1 VCGIAGVYEYATAEG
16 RVDPSVV
23 VAMGEA
29 VRHRGPD
36 GTGHFVSPDRRIGLA
51 NRRLAIV
58 DPGHGEQPMFGPR
71 GECVV
76 FNGEI
81 YNYPRLR
88 SELED
93 RGVSFATRCDTEV
106 LLHLYRLEGEA
117 FLERL
122 DGMFGFAIW
131 DRERERLLMARDPI
145 GEKPLYWTEAG
156 GRLVFGSEIKALLK
170 HPAVAPA
177 VNEAAIAPYLANL
190 VSPGPE
196 TLFQGIFKLAP
207 GTAATCDRRGVR
219 IHRFSDLYDER
230 GWSSDGIAQAA
241 TNVREILDRSIRD
254 RMMSD
259 VDVGALLSGGL
270 DSTTLVA
277 MLGER
282 AQGMPTFSVG
292 FEGRPEIDERE
303 EARRVADE
311 LGTEHHEVSV
321 SESDAI
327 GFLPRLVH
335 HQDEPLADPVC
346 VPLHFVCELARE
358 NGVKVVLA
366 GEGADELFWGY
377 PHYRQGMRT
386 LPLLRALLAL
396 PRGVRARL
404 PTLPGVA
411 SRPRGQE
418 LLQGVAAGRL
428 RPLHFPPGLTAA
440 ERGAV
445 LASHSTWDLE
455 LDSAAAPGSARD
467 QLVRDTQ
474 RYEFETRLP
483 ELLLMRIDR
492 FSMASGVEARVPF
505 LAPELVR
512 YVNDLSLD
520 RKLRRGIGK
529 RVLKQ
534 AVAGLV
540 PERVLSRPKQGFGA
554 PVFEW
559 MGSRTGALL
568 AELLEDPAIGGYFDG
583 RELERLLATENAAA
597 SAFLTWPIL
606 NFALWHRHWIQG
618 EDLGPV
624 VERLRGSAR

>member
-1 VCGIAGVYEYATAEG
+1 MCGIAGVYEFATAEG

-36 GTGHFVSPDRRIGLA
+36 GAGHFVSPDRRVGLA

-58 DPGHGEQPMFGPR
+58 DPGHGEQPMFGPA

-88 SELED
+88 SELEE

-106 LLHLYRLEGEA
+106 LLHLYRLEGDA

-122 DGMFGFAIW
+122 DGMFGLAIW
-131 DRERERLLMARDPI
+131 DRDRERLLLARDPV
-145 GEKPLYWTEAG
+145 GEKPLYWTEAE
-156 GRLVFGSEIKALLK
+156 GRLVFGSEIKALLE
-170 HPAVAPA
+170 HPAVTPA

-190 VSPGPE
+190 VTPGPE
-196 TLFQGIFKLAP
+196 TLFRGIFKLAP
-207 GTAATCDRRGVR
+207 GTAAVCDRRGVR
-219 IHRFSDLYDER
+219 VDRFSDLYAER
-230 GWSSDGIAQAA
+230 EWSADGMPEAVA
-241 TNVREILDRSIRD
+241 TVREMLERSIHD

-259 VDVGALLSGGL
+259 VEVGALLSGGL

-282 AQGMPTFSVG
+282 ARGMPTFSVG

-327 GFLPRLVH
+327 GFLPSLVH
-335 HQDEPLADPVC
+335 QQDEPLADPVC

-396 PRGVRARL
+396 PGAVRARL
-404 PTLPGVA
+404 PALPGVA

-440 ERGAV
+440 ERSAV
-445 LASHSTWDLE
+445 LASHSRWDL
-455 LDSAAAPGSARD
+455 DGGPPSPGSARER
-467 QLVRDTQ
+467 LVRDTQ
-474 RYEFETRLP
+474 RYEFGTRLP

-512 YVNDLSLD
+512 YVNDLPLD
-520 RKLRRGIGK
+520 HKLRRGVGK
-529 RVLKQ
+529 RVLRE

-540 PERVLSRPKQGFGA
+540 PDRVLSRPKQGFGA

-568 AELLEDPAIGGYFDG
+568 AELLDDPAIGGYFDG
-583 RELERLLATENAAA
+583 SELRRLLAAENAAE

-618 EDLGPV
+618 EDLAPV
-624 VERLRGSAR
+624 VERLRGPAR